1 MKIGLIYIYPFNKEL
16 AADLVRGG
24 GGAGVCCWLLPALL
38 LLADLAVTVG
48 GGRGV
53 QRAVVL
59 QLPGLALI
67 VVVVSKEKDS

>member
-1 MKIGLIYIYPFNKEL
+1 MKIGLIYPFKKEL
-16 AADLVRGG
+16 PADLVGGG
-24 GGAGVCCWLLPALL
+24 GGAGFCCWLLLLLSALL

-59 QLPGLALI
+59 QLPRITLRVGLI
-67 VVVVSKEKDS
+67 NCSI

>member
-1 MKIGLIYIYPFNKEL
+1 M
-16 AADLVRGG
+16 RGG
-24 GGAGVCCWLLPALL
+24 GWAGVCWRLLLLPALLL

-59 QLPGLALI
+59 HLPGLALMI
-67 VVVVSKEKDS
+67 VVVVSKDSKFS

>member
-1 MKIGLIYIYPFNKEL
+1 M
-16 AADLVRGG
+16 RGG
-24 GGAGVCCWLLPALL
+24 GGAGVCWRLLLLPALL

-59 QLPGLALI
+59 KLPSLALM
-67 VVVVSKEKDS
+67 VVVVSKDS

>member
-1 MKIGLIYIYPFNKEL
+1 MKIGLIYPFNKEL

-24 GGAGVCCWLLPALL
+24 GGAGVCWRLLLLSALL

-59 QLPGLALI
+59 QLPRITLRVGLI
-67 VVVVSKEKDS
+67 NCSI